1 METDDIFLMVARV
14 LYDKGYQ
21 EYVDAAAIVKQKYPN
36 VGIELLGATDFSS
49 PMGVPKS
56 VLEKDIADGK
66 ITYLGVTNDVPSYLR
81 RENVV
86 VVIVSSY
93 REGLNRALME
103 ACAMGKPI
111 ITTDIPGCKET
122 VDEGVNG
129 FLVPVKNASA
139 LANAMIKYIELSDNE
154 KEKMKQASHQKAIK
168 QFDVKYVLEQY
179 DKIIDEIL

>member
-1 METDDIFLMVARV
+1 MKDDIFLMVARV

-21 EYVDAAAIVKQKYPN
+21 EYVNAAAVVKQKYPDIK
-36 VGIELLGATDFSS
+36 VELLGAMDENS

-56 VLEKDIADGK
+56 VLDQDVADGK

-81 RENVV
+81 REKVV

-122 VDEGVNG
+122 VDEGING
-129 FLVPVKNASA
+129 FLVPIKNASA
-139 LANAMIKYIELSDNE
+139 LADAMIKYIELSDEE
-154 KEKMKQASHQKAIK
+154 KEKMKRASYQKAVK
-168 QFDVKYVLEQY
+168 QFDVKHVLEQY
-179 DKIIDEIL
+179 DKIIEEIL